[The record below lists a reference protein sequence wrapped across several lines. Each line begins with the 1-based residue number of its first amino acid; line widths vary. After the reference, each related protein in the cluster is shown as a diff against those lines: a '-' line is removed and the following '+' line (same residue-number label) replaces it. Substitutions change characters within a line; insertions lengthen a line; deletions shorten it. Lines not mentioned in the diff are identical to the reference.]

1 MSAGSFACSC
11 LGIINV
17 LSGNGLMLSKQKY
30 HTGGR
35 YHFAPRFSDRRE
47 KTKEVSLLKKHLYS
61 EGIPPKCPSIYGI
74 IHYYGII
81 QVFINGYFFTKKF
94 KKRKLFGSFT
104 GDVENLE
111 PSKELFGKKL
121 GTFTN

>member
-1 MSAGSFACSC
+1 M
-11 LGIINV
+11 
-17 LSGNGLMLSKQKY
+17 
-30 HTGGR
+30 
-35 YHFAPRFSDRRE
+35 
-47 KTKEVSLLKKHLYS
+47 
-61 EGIPPKCPSIYGI
+61 
-74 IHYYGII
+74 
-81 QVFINGYFFTKKF
+81 FINGYFFTKKE